1 MTAGSLPN
9 LIVIGAAKGG
19 TTSLHNYLDAHP
31 QIAMS
36 RLKEL
41 SFFADRPDLESLG
54 GLDSFDRQ
62 RVGRRRGQWSRGIG
76 WYRTQFDPSAPVR
89 GESSPIYTYPG
100 FGYCSDRIAEVVPDA
115 RLVFCARDPV
125 ERAISAYRHV
135 RSTGEDRRL
144 AKAAL
149 SPGGLYALASRYAE
163 RLERYL
169 TLFPPERVLVVD
181 SADLD
186 RRRAETLAAV
196 FRFVG
201 VDDTFWS
208 TEMERRWNVAGR
220 HRGARWDAMSR
231 LRRLPGWWR
240 VARLPPRRLR
250 WAVHRAA
257 SGAQRGERPADAVP
271 ADVRERLATG
281 LAADAA
287 RLRALS
293 GRAFPS
299 WSV

>member
-1 MTAGSLPN
+1 VNAGSLPN

-19 TTSLHNYLDAHP
+19 TTSLHNYLAAHP

-41 SFFADRPDLESLG
+41 SFFADRPDLDSLP
-54 GLDSFDRQ
+54 GLDAFDRE
-62 RVGRRRGQWSRGIG
+62 RAGRRRGQWSRGIG
-76 WYRTQFDPSAPVR
+76 WYRAQFDFSAPVR
-89 GESSPIYTYPG
+89 GESSPIYTRPG
-100 FGYCSDRIAEVVPDA
+100 FAYCPDRIAEVLPDVK
-115 RLVFCARDPV
+115 LVFCARDPV

-135 RSTGEDRRL
+135 HSTGGDPRPVE
-144 AKAAL
+144 AAL
-149 SPGGLYALASRYAE
+149 APGAMYALVSRYGE
-163 RLERYL
+163 LLERYL
-169 TLFPPERVLVVD
+169 ALFRPEQLLVVD

-186 RRRAETLAAV
+186 SRRAETLAGI

-208 TEMERRWNVAGR
+208 VELERRWNTASG
-220 HRGARWDAMSR
+220 HRGARWGVMSR

-240 VARLPPRRLR
+240 VARLPPQRVR
-250 WAVHRAA
+250 WAVHRAT
-257 SGAQRGERPADAVP
+257 SGADRGDGPAPLVP
-271 ADVRERLATG
+271 AEVRERLAAG
-281 LAADAA
+281 LADDAA
-287 RLRALS
+287 RLRTLT